1 MREAA
6 ERQAERAGRDGEA
19 ALRRV
24 ELLRLRFQ
32 EGLPVRE
39 IARRWAVDPA
49 TLHREYARARKE
61 FKAALL
67 DVMAFYHPGSPAD
80 AERECAELLE
90 LLG

>member
-6 ERQAERAGRDGEA
+6 ARQAERADALGPEA
-19 ALRRV
+19 RRRV

-32 EGLPVRE
+32 EGLPIRE
-39 IARRWAVDPA
+39 VARLWGDDPA
-49 TLHREYARARKE
+49 ALHREYARARQE

-67 DVMAFYHPGSPAD
+67 DVMASYHPDSPAQ
-80 AERECAELLE
+80 AERECADLLR